1 MTNDR
6 LDRRLPALL
15 SDIGRT
21 DAAGLLEDVLD
32 ATGSARQR
40 PAWRHVGWWLPE
52 VSLAPRR
59 AVLIGVVGLL
69 LIALIA
75 VVVGAGSSPDR
86 PLPVEKD
93 PSTVVV
99 QQWNGLRDP
108 ALRVSQTAYPPG
120 SAIGT
125 RVMESLPRNAVGL
138 RWSPDGSRLAFWLE
152 EAPPNQHSL
161 ELTGLFLAGSDGT
174 DPVEVALPRGT
185 DQYTSNGWWSGV
197 HWAPTGARFALAWDT
212 HGCTGG
218 ANCIPP
224 GGIDVFDA
232 TGQQTTAIS
241 ILDSPLIDPV
251 WSPDGLA
258 VGWMSGSCANSLC
271 EDDAFHWR
279 RVDDGATVTTLLL
292 DRGSVVS
299 WSDANRLQVVVMRDG
314 FTFVDRVYSMTP
326 DGTDIREVPW
336 TDQAQGLSPMWS
348 PHGRLL
354 AWLQGSTGT
363 FTVYDTVSGA
373 ERRASLPV
381 NIGIAAWAPA
391 SDALVLYGSSDADP
405 QGYALYVIA
414 ADGTGFTSLANG
426 DDFAWMPAEVAIG
439 P

>member
-21 DAAGLLEDVLD
+21 DAAGLLEDVLA
-32 ATGSARQR
+32 ATGAARQR
-40 PAWRHVGWWLPE
+40 PRWRHLGWWLPE
-52 VSLAPRR
+52 PSLAPRR

-69 LIALIA
+69 LIALVA
-75 VVVGAGSSPDR
+75 VVVGAGRSPDR
-86 PLPVEKD
+86 PLPAEKD

-99 QQWNGLRDP
+99 QHWNGLRDP
-108 ALRVSQTAYPPG
+108 GLKVSQTAYPPG
-120 SAIGT
+120 SAVGT
-125 RVMESLPRNAVGL
+125 RVMKSLPPNAVGL
-138 RWSPDGSRLAFWLE
+138 RWSPDGSRLAYWLQA
-152 EAPPNQHSL
+152 APPNRHGL

-174 DPVEVALPRGT
+174 DPVEVPLPRGT
-185 DQYTSNGWWSGV
+185 GQYTSNGWWSGV

-212 HGCTGG
+212 HGCAGG
-218 ANCIPP
+218 EACIPP

-232 TGQQTTAIS
+232 TGQQTAAIS

-258 VGWMSGSCANSLC
+258 VGWMSGSCADSLC

-279 RVDDGATVTTLLL
+279 GVEDGATVTTLLL
-292 DRGSVVS
+292 DRGSAVS
-299 WSDANRLQVVVMRDG
+299 WSDANRLQVVVMRGG

-326 DGTDIREVPW
+326 DGGDVRDVPW
-336 TDQAQGLSPMWS
+336 SDQAEGLFPIWS
-348 PHGRLL
+348 PDGRLL
-354 AWLQGSTGT
+354 ASLQESAGK
-363 FTVYDTVSGA
+363 FTVYDTASGT
-373 ERRASLPV
+373 EHRASLPI

-391 SDALVLYGSSDADP
+391 SEGLVLYGSSDTDP
-405 QGYALYVIA
+405 QSYALYFIA
-414 ADGTGFTSLANG
+414 ADGTGFRSLGNG
-426 DDFAWMPAEVAIG
+426 DDFAWIPTEVAIG